1 MSERDISHW
10 LAKIPSSWQYVPL
23 KRLADVVTGT
33 ADTIDA
39 DPYGQFDFVVRSST
53 LKKARTY
60 TFDCEAVI
68 TAGDGAVGEV
78 FHHLDGKF
86 LAHQRTYV
94 CLLYT
99 SPSPRD

>member
-10 LAKIPSSWQYVPL
+10 LAKFLIVAYVPL

-39 DPYGQFDFVVRSST
+39 DPDVNLTRGSVFDTR
-53 LKKARTY
+53 RRPEY

-78 FHHLDGKF
+78 FHHPTEIPVY
-86 LAHQRTYV
+86 QRTYV
-94 CLLYT
+94 IHN
-99 SPSPRD
+99 PRN